1 MLGGFFSQKEKE
13 LEERKQQ
20 NIENERSLL
29 ERARQLTTKAG
40 WEKVFENV
48 NLKLGEYQGT
58 KNVSRMRESIV
69 NKYEDDRSRQ

>member
-1 MLGGFFSQKEKE
+1 LLGGFFSQKEKE